1 MAAKVEKNLR
11 KNIKI
16 PQKGRNALKTL
27 KSQEKKNGYLKSW
40 SMKEQN
46 LSAYLSGGT
55 HEIASVSY
63 TIDLVALSMDFF
75 TP

>member
-27 KSQEKKNGYLKSW
+27 QSQERKKT
-40 SMKEQN
+40 
-46 LSAYLSGGT
+46 A
-55 HEIASVSY
+55 I
-63 TIDLVALSMDFF
+63 
-75 TP
+75 